1 MRQLGWVLLTLLSHW
16 RRRPVQ
22 LAVLIF
28 GLAVATALWSGVQA
42 LNHQARLSYDRAA
55 QALGGI
61 QAPYLARE
69 DGKQFDQSLY
79 TDLRLAGWRV
89 SPVIEGTVLIGET
102 SFRLMGIEPVSL
114 MQFSFENQFEPAN
127 DDVVPFIQSPGR
139 TFISTED
146 LARMSA
152 TDGKVLDLGNGV
164 RLPPLMARPD
174 MVQGTLMV
182 DIGVAQRILDAEGM
196 LSRLFLDVRQKP
208 DLLSLYDLAGSELE
222 KFEPEGEGDLERLT
236 DSFHLN
242 LTAFGFMAF
251 FVGMFIV
258 YSAIGLAFEQRRPM
272 IRTLRSCGVSLRLLV
287 AALLSELLFL
297 ALLAGIIGVLIGY
310 GIAAALL
317 PDVSASLRGLYGARI
332 DGELSLDVSWWLL
345 GLGICVGGALLAAAG
360 GLWKVYHMPVL
371 SSALPEAWYST
382 QRKWLF
388 VQLLIAFCL
397 FGVFLVLL
405 WIGDDLV
412 TGFLMMGCLLLGAA
426 LLQPVLL
433 SVLLKLGRRQATG
446 PVAQWFWSDSLQQ
459 LSGLSFAL
467 MALLLAL
474 AVNIGVSTMVGSFR
488 LTFTG
493 WLDQRLVS
501 ELYFNAGSEAQA
513 GEIITW
519 LEDRP
524 EVTALLPIHNTET
537 VFRGWP
543 TLVYGYKNHE
553 TYRENWPLLDAS
565 RAVWEDVASGSAA
578 LVSEQLANRFD
589 LKVGE
594 EIELSTAAGF
604 RTAQIAGIF
613 SDYGNPK
620 GLIMIDINRLNT
632 DWPEIEKT
640 RYGVRIKPAAVR
652 DILNDLQS
660 VFDLTDSQ
668 IVDQSSLKRQSTAIF
683 ERTFA
688 ITVALNS
695 LTLAVAGAAL
705 FSSLLTLS
713 NSRISHL
720 APLWAIGLTRRRLA
734 WLELLKAVMLAA
746 LTALVALPL
755 GLLVSW
761 CLVAVINVQAFG
773 WRLPIFFFPDEWG
786 QLFLMA
792 LLVAVIASVIPVIQL
807 RRTEPARLMKV
818 FSDER

>member
-1 MRQLGWVLLTLLSHW
+1 VL
-16 RRRPVQ
+16 
-22 LAVLIF
+22 
-28 GLAVATALWSGVQA
+28 
-42 LNHQARLSYDRAA
+42 
-55 QALGGI
+55 
-61 QAPYLARE
+61 
-69 DGKQFDQSLY
+69 DGS
-79 TDLRLAGWRV
+79 
-89 SPVIEGTVLIGET
+89 VLIGER
-102 SFRLMGIEPVSL
+102 SFRLIGIDPVSL
-114 MQFSFENQFEPAN
+114 MQFSTKSRFDEP
-127 DDVVPFIQSPGR
+127 DEDVVSFIQPPGR
-139 TFISTED
+139 TYISNED
-146 LARMSA
+146 LADLSA
-152 TDGKVLDLGNGV
+152 KAGEGLDLEGGKNLPALTV
-164 RLPPLMARPD
+164 RSD
-174 MVQGTLMV
+174 MVPGTLMV
-182 DIGVAQRILDAEGM
+182 DIGIAQRLLGAEGK
-196 LSRLFLDVRQKP
+196 LSRLLLDSDQKP
-208 DLLSLYDLAGSELE
+208 DLPSLQQVVGGGLA
-222 KFEPEGEGDLERLT
+222 KFEPESDSDLERLT

-272 IRTLRSCGVSLRLLV
+272 IRTLRSCGVSLKLLV
-287 AALLSELLFL
+287 TALLLELLFL
-297 ALLAGIIGVLIGY
+297 ALFAGIIGVLIGY

-317 PDVSASLRGLYGARI
+317 PDVAASLRGLYGARI
-332 DGELSLDVSWWLL
+332 DGELSLDVTWWLL
-345 GLGICVGGALLAAAG
+345 GLGICIAGALLAAAG
-360 GLWKVYHMPVL
+360 GLWRVYHLPVL

-388 VQLLIAFCL
+388 VQLIIASCL
-397 FGVFLVLL
+397 FVIFLVLL
-405 WIGDDLV
+405 LAGDSLV
-412 TGFLMMGCLLLGAA
+412 AGFLMMGCLLLGAA

-433 SVLLKLGRRQATG
+433 SVLLKAGQRRAKG

-501 ELYFNAGSEAQA
+501 EIYFNATSKEEAR
-513 GEIITW
+513 EIIAW
-519 LEDRP
+519 LDDRP

-537 VFRGWP
+537 TFRGWP
-543 TLVYGYKNHE
+543 TLVYGYKNHK
-553 TYRENWPLLDAS
+553 TYRDNWPLLDAS
-565 RAVWEDVASGSAA
+565 PTAWEEVANGSGA
-578 LVSEQLANRFD
+578 LVSEQLVNRFD

-594 EIELSTAAGF
+594 EIGLSTATGF
-604 RTAQIAGIF
+604 RPARIAGIF

-632 DWPEIEKT
+632 DWPDIERT
-640 RYGVRIKPAAVR
+640 RYGVRVDPQKAVE
-652 DILNDLQS
+652 ILEGLQS
-660 VFDLTDSQ
+660 TFSLPASRL
-668 IVDQSSLKRQSTAIF
+668 VDQASLKRQSTAIF
-683 ERTFA
+683 EKTFA

-713 NSRISHL
+713 NSRIYHL
-720 APLWAIGLTRRRLA
+720 APLWAVGLTRRRLA
-734 WLELLKAVMLAA
+734 WIELAKAVMLAA
-746 LTALVALPL
+746 LTAFVALPL

-773 WRLPIFFFPDEWG
+773 WRLPIFFFPEEWG

-792 LLVAVIASVIPVIQL
+792 LLVALLASLIPVLQL
-807 RRTEPARLMKV
+807 RRTEPARLLKV